1 MPEFPLQQPQPPTL
15 IQCHLRDAVKALLEL
30 GAEAPHSDGVLCSM
44 SSVHLGLN
52 GWSDPL
58 PASDPIHHQA
68 LISWHLVI
76 WTYTLWI
83 SYPKLIINL
92 SWPARYCGHPYTLQP
107 LYLVILLVKGWTLF
121 YLQSCVFL
129 KQLVERVESY
139 CSSVGWSS
147 MMRISCSTTSQSCST
162 GLRSSLSG
170 EFSVNLGDQQ
180 GLTY

>member
-1 MPEFPLQQPQPPTL
+1 
-15 IQCHLRDAVKALLEL
+15 
-30 GAEAPHSDGVLCSM
+30 M

-52 GWSDPL
+52 GWSDLL

-76 WTYTLWI
+76 WTYTPWI

-129 KQLVERVESY
+129 VPYSQQVVLIKSHSC

-147 MMRISCSTTSQSCST
+147 TMRISRSTTSQSCST

-180 GLTY
+180 GLAY